1 MRFLREDCLFVV
13 IDVQE
18 GIFHHLFKNDFFK
31 KNIKILIKGMQILE
45 IPMLFTE
52 QYPKGLGSTSQ
63 FIKDLFVW
71 EFNAIEKNTFSCM
84 FNEEFKSQLEKSNK
98 KNIIIAGTETQ
109 VCILQTTIDLKAKGY
124 EVMVIEDCVTSRKEE
139 DKLIALKRLQQEGI
153 LLSSYESILTELC
166 IDAKTPEFKQILE
179 LIK

>member
-1 MRFLREDCLFVV
+1 MRFLKEDSLFLV

-18 GIFHHLFKNDFFK
+18 RIFHHLFENDFLK
-31 KNIKILIKGMQILE
+31 KNLEILIKGMQVLDM
-45 IPMLFTE
+45 PMIFTE
-52 QYPKGLGSTSQ
+52 QYTKGLGPTSH

-71 EFNAIEKNTFSCM
+71 EFKAIEKTTFSCM
-84 FNEEFKSQLEKSNK
+84 FNEEFVKVLENSNK

-109 VCILQTTIDLKAKGY
+109 VCILQTSIDLKAKGY
-124 EVMVIEDCVTSRKEE
+124 NVMVIEDCVSSRKEE

-153 LLSSYESILTELC
+153 FLSSYESILTELC